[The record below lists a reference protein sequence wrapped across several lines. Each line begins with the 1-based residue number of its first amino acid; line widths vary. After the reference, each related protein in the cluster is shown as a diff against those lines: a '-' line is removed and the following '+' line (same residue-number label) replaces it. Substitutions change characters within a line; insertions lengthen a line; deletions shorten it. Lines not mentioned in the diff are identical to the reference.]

1 MCILAEGILAKYN
14 DVISGWRAHTVIPG
28 VYMQSLLKNLT
39 LGEFMRER
47 NTKAEV
53 WGQSLILAFALI
65 CTAGAHVTHSSE
77 TTRSLQKDKEQS

>member
-1 MCILAEGILAKYN
+1 
-14 DVISGWRAHTVIPG
+14 
-28 VYMQSLLKNLT
+28 
-39 LGEFMRER
+39 MRER

-77 TTRSLQKDKEQS
+77 TNPVTTKRQRTIITKMKHKSTS

>member
-1 MCILAEGILAKYN
+1 
-14 DVISGWRAHTVIPG
+14 
-28 VYMQSLLKNLT
+28 
-39 LGEFMRER
+39 MRER

-77 TTRSLQKDKEQS
+77 TTRSLQKDKITIITKMKHKSTS

>member
-1 MCILAEGILAKYN
+1 
-14 DVISGWRAHTVIPG
+14 
-28 VYMQSLLKNLT
+28 
-39 LGEFMRER
+39 MRER